1 MLIVQIS
8 RSDFLYLS
16 FFSSP
21 DLATKTFFQQFRM
34 DAVGS
39 SYATVLVNG
48 GQDDQSNPGTEVR
61 VPQFVVEPSVIEI
74 PF

>member
-1 MLIVQIS
+1 
-8 RSDFLYLS
+8 
-16 FFSSP
+16 
-21 DLATKTFFQQFRM
+21 M